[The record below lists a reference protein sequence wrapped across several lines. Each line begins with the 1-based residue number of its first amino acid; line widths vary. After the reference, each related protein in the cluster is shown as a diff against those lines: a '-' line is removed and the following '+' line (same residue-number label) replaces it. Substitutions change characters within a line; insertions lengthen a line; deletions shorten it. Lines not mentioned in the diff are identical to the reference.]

1 MADKSY
7 DDLALEKEKMKAL
20 KLGRGIVARY
30 EKEGRPSEA
39 AEWTRILNSLGVGID
54 NFAD

>member
-7 DDLALEKEKMKAL
+7 DDLALEKEKMTAL